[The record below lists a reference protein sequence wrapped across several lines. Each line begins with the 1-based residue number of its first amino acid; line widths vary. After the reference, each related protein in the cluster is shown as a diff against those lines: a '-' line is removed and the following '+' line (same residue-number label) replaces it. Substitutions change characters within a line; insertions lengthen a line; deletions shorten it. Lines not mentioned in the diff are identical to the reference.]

1 VVQSDHLNDKNSI
14 SVTYLSFIYP
24 KIKCFFSCNLAPT
37 KYATVCRL
45 IGVVEG
51 SVFKI
56 GKKLT
61 SKLSKIKLKTSSL
74 RTILNFEIISTP
86 SSLFVAVIVPLST
99 PVGRDGVTDTP
110 STPSAPA
117 ICLRVGL
124 EKAYR
129 YVHTES
135 TSTE

>member
-1 VVQSDHLNDKNSI
+1 
-14 SVTYLSFIYP
+14 
-24 KIKCFFSCNLAPT
+24 
-37 KYATVCRL
+37 VCRL

-74 RTILNFEIISTP
+74 RTILNFEIIATP

-99 PVGRDGVTDTP
+99 PVGLDGVTDTP

-117 ICLRVGL
+117 IC
-124 EKAYR
+124 
-129 YVHTES
+129 
-135 TSTE
+135 